1 MADETDLKAPP
12 KDEVQVR
19 LGPDPG
25 QTKVELDL
33 DDAPFLQVPEDDL
46 PAEQEDNAPAP
57 PEEDESAARNRKK
70 KKKLLIMAGAG
81 AALLLVC
88 DLISKSLALPINTVT
103 ALMGIPVVIVVV
115 VRNRNLF

>member
-1 MADETDLKAPP
+1 MTRFKEILP
-12 KDEVQVR
+12 KV
-19 LGPDPG
+19 
-25 QTKVELDL
+25 
-33 DDAPFLQVPEDDL
+33 L
-46 PAEQEDNAPAP
+46 PT
-57 PEEDESAARNRKK
+57 
-70 KKKLLIMAGAG
+70 G

>member
-1 MADETDLKAPP
+1 MYKR
-12 KDEVQVR
+12 QV
-19 LGPDPG
+19 LM
-25 QTKVELDL
+25 
-33 DDAPFLQVPEDDL
+33 
-46 PAEQEDNAPAP
+46 PA
-57 PEEDESAARNRKK
+57 SM
-70 KKKLLIMAGAG
+70 LSG